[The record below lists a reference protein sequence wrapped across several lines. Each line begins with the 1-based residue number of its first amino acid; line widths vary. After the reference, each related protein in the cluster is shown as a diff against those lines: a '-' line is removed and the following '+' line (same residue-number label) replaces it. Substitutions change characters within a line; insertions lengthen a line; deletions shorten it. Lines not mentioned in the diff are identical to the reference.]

1 MPSSTTELIKSKLDV
16 VEVLRGYLTLQPAGK
31 NFKALCPFHGEKSP
45 SFIVSPDRQ
54 TWHCFGCGLG
64 GDIFTFVMK
73 YENLEFGDA
82 LRLLAEK
89 AGVELRHE
97 NPAEYRLT
105 GLLYDLNEASK
116 NFYRKALAAAPIAK
130 DYLRERGLTQET
142 IDEFEIGWAPNEME
156 ALSMTLLHG
165 GAAPQDL
172 IQAGLSVKT
181 ERGMMLDRFRGRIMF
196 PIHNHLGK
204 VVGFTGRIL
213 PQLDTSKNPV
223 AANSG
228 GFVTAKYVNSPETP
242 IFQKSKLLYGFWKSK
257 EGIREAKAAFLVEG
271 QMDYLMSWQSGV
283 RNVIASSGT
292 ALTADH
298 LRSVHRLADE
308 LILSFDNDTAGSDAA
323 ERAIDLAEANDF
335 TVKVALI
342 EVPGAPAGTIKDAAD
357 AVNADP
363 ESVKRAITN
372 AMPAPEF
379 YFKKYLP
386 APEKGVDS
394 AELLRS
400 REGLQK
406 LRLVIGK
413 LHRIASPVARESWM
427 KELSKRTTIPEQ
439 TLEEEA
445 TRGDEG
451 QARQQSLSQE
461 QEGGEAPKR
470 QLSRQERLCEDL
482 LAIAV
487 AKSDFT
493 FLEDGVIFFTPVQK
507 EIYDILKSGARR
519 SDDPTLDA
527 AIDLI
532 VLRDMGDLSDLSA
545 DDMMTLRTGLAKEYY
560 KDRRHILTLAVK
572 NAEARGNEAELAA
585 SLDELRNVPGGG
597 EE

>member
-1 MPSSTTELIKSKLDV
+1 M
-16 VEVLRGYLTLQPAGK
+16 VEVLRGYLTLQPAGR

-64 GDIFTFVMK
+64 GDIFSFVMK

-97 NPAEYRLT
+97 NPAEHRLT

-116 NFYRKALAAAPIAK
+116 NFFRKALAAAPIAK
-130 DYLRERGLTQET
+130 EYLKERGLTQDT

-156 ALSMTLLHG
+156 ALSVTLLHG

-213 PQLDTSKNPV
+213 PQLDTSKNPNI
-223 AANSG
+223 APG

-271 QMDYLMSWQSGV
+271 QMDFLMSWQSGV

-308 LILSFDNDTAGSDAA
+308 LILSFDNDAAGSDAA

-335 TVKVALI
+335 SVKVAVI
-342 EVPGAPAGTIKDAAD
+342 EVPGAPAGTVKDAAD

-363 ESVKRAITN
+363 ESVKRAIAH

-386 APEKGVDS
+386 PVAKGIDP
-394 AELLRS
+394 AEVLRS

-406 LRLVIGK
+406 LRAVIGK

-427 KELSKRTTIPEQ
+427 KELAKRTGIPEQ

-445 TRGDEG
+445 RRGDERQFSSSLQQS
-451 QARQQSLSQE
+451 QARQQFSSQE
-461 QEGGEAPKR
+461 DEGGEAPKR
-470 QLSRQERLCEDL
+470 QLTRQELLCEDL

-487 AKSDFT
+487 AKNDFA
-493 FLEDGVIFFTPVQK
+493 FLEDGVNFFKPVQK
-507 EIYDILKSGARR
+507 EIYDVLKSGARR

-527 AIDLI
+527 AINLI
-532 VLRDMGDLSDLSA
+532 VLRDPSELSDVSA
-545 DDMMTLRTGLAKEYY
+545 ADLAVLKAGLAKEYY
-560 KDRRHILTLAVK
+560 KERRHILTLAIK
-572 NAEARGNEAELAA
+572 NAEARGNDAELSAA
-585 SLDELRNVPGGG
+585 LDELKNLPGEG
-597 EE
+597 ED